1 MYLSS
6 EKMGAKASPPCLL
19 LLPYHAACSSCI
31 CSSEGWMGSCLH
43 WDCSPR
49 LGVALP
55 PAVVQLSRAGC
66 PGLLCCHRC
75 ICHHSRTGSSCASLV
90 LSLSHWGE
98 KHKKQQRKSRWFAA
112 RNGKLGVL
120 STTCPGMEMSG
131 KAADQ
136 KCWSS
141 CGCGEGAQ
149 QSAQVFVCSHTDR

>member
-1 MYLSS
+1 MQFPREQFSVKLSAGFGTFPEVQMYLSS

-98 KHKKQQRKSRWFAA
+98 KHKNNNTKAGGLQQGMGSWEFFQQRVQEWR
-112 RNGKLGVL
+112 
-120 STTCPGMEMSG
+120 
-131 KAADQ
+131 
-136 KCWSS
+136 
-141 CGCGEGAQ
+141 
-149 QSAQVFVCSHTDR
+149 